1 MSSKSESN
9 EKKQS
14 VFGILAEF
22 KSPSSLLKAAESIR
36 DKGYDHYDVYSPFP
50 IHGMD
55 DAMGLKPSKLP
66 WFVFCGGAFGLC
78 FGFGLQTWVS
88 TTAYPLI
95 ISGKPLFSYQA
106 FIPVTFELMVLF
118 SAFTTVFG
126 MFALNKLPQH
136 YHPLLTLDSFSS
148 ATSAGFFLVIEN
160 RSEGFDSDQVKNDL
174 ERVGGFNIER
184 VVE

>member
-1 MSSKSESN
+1 MASKSSSDV
-9 EKKQS
+9 KKQS

-22 KSPSSLLKAAESIR
+22 KCPASLLKAATQIR

-66 WFVFCGGAFGLC
+66 WLVFCGGAFGLC
-78 FGFGLQTWVS
+78 FGFGLQAWVS

-136 YHPLLTLDSFSS
+136 YHPLFTIDSFSR
-148 ATSAGFFLVIEN
+148 ATSAGFFLMIEN
-160 RSEGFDSDQVKNDL
+160 RSDRFDVEHVKKDL
-174 ERVGGFNIER
+174 EYAGGFNIEQ